1 MRTIDADKIPYKT
14 VDVDTGN
21 TVWKE
26 MEVAYKKDIED
37 MVPVSKPFRTAT
49 QQINDIAKEI
59 CDSYCYY
66 SVTLMNQTDLD
77 AYCAECP
84 FTRL

>member
-1 MRTIDADKIPYKT
+1 MRAVDADKIPYKT

-21 TVWKE
+21 AVWKE
-26 MEVAYKKDIED
+26 EEVAYKRDIED

-49 QQINDIAKEI
+49 QQISDIAKEI
-59 CDSYCYY
+59 CDDYCRY
-66 SVTLMNQTDLD
+66 SATLVNQSDLD
-77 AYCAECP
+77 AHCEKCP

>member
-1 MRTIDADKIPYKT
+1 MRAVDADKIPYKT

-21 TVWKE
+21 AIWKE
-26 MEVAYKKDIED
+26 EEVAYKRDIED

-49 QQINDIAKEI
+49 QQISDIAKEI
-59 CDSYCYY
+59 CDDYCHY
-66 SVTLMNQTDLD
+66 STTLVNQSDLD
-77 AYCAECP
+77 AYCAKCP